1 MKPTS
6 SSSLHPLHAM
16 LCTVLLAAPFGA
28 AWAAPDREAIQAQYQ
43 ADRKLCMALQG
54 DSPARET
61 CLKEAGAARQA
72 ALRGTLAGSASPEV
86 LRRNALARCEVHK
99 DAIDRASCERMTLG
113 EGASQ
118 GSVEGGGVF
127 KEMVVPVDPS

>member
-6 SSSLHPLHAM
+6 SPSLHPIHAV
-16 LCTVLLAAPFGA
+16 LCAVLLAAPFGA
-28 AWAAPDREAIQAQYQ
+28 AWAAPDRDAIQAQYRADRELCMGLQ
-43 ADRKLCMALQG
+43 ADAL
-54 DSPARET
+54 ARET

-72 ALRGTLAGSASPEV
+72 ALRGTLAGSATPEE

-99 DAIDRASCERMTLG
+99 DAVDRASCERMTLG